1 MARQAAPQSAAAVCA
16 TKGMRLAMLQT
27 HEDERQKECHEGRYG
42 EPGSAPR
49 PPRLQ
54 TQRLG
59 AVQEGL
65 IELAQGAEAEGA
77 GWCVEQ
83 PGAEGGTGMRGESLQ
98 GRDAERLGRRGMRPP
113 PCP

>member
-1 MARQAAPQSAAAVCA
+1 MARQAAPQSAAAVYA
-16 TKGMRLAMLQT
+16 TNGMRLAMLQT
-27 HEDERQKECHEGRYG
+27 HEDERQEERQERRDG

-59 AVQEGL
+59 AVQERL

-77 GWCVEQ
+77 GWGVEQ
-83 PGAEGGTGMRGESLQ
+83 PGAEVGTGMRGECLQ
-98 GRDAERLGRRGMRPP
+98 GRDVQRVP
-113 PCP
+113 